1 MVNLSLDLLGETW
14 AILNPHIDS
23 LLNGDL
29 QIRADLRS
37 DSGQKI
43 AVAYLHTSNAGWTY
57 DGSPVCPVMQNA
69 LNRVARMLPKMV
81 PATATRH

>member
-14 AILNPHIDS
+14 AILNPHMDYH
-23 LLNGDL
+23 NGDL
-29 QIRADLRS
+29 EIRADLRS

-43 AVAYLHTSNAGWTY
+43 AVVYLHTSNAGWTY

-69 LNRVARMLPKMV
+69 LNRVARVLPKMV
-81 PATATRH
+81 PPTATKH